1 MVWGKL
7 LLQTFHLVERRSQGL
22 IGCKSKKI
30 VPIRQSIN
38 YGKTYPYYGKGGFL
52 ANLSPMSKKS
62 RTFALRNIV
71 EYFLAFF
78 NYICFTSPIMAFIE
92 TNNIKG
98 DVFGGITAGIVALPL
113 ALAFGIHAFG
123 GVDSPEAS
131 SMGAL
136 AGLVGATLLGFFA
149 ALFGG
154 THSQIS
160 GPTGPMTVI
169 TASIVSGAWASS
181 QGNISAVLL
190 SMSLAG
196 IFCGLFQVLFGL
208 IRIGKYVRYIPYPVL
223 SGFMSG
229 IGVIIILQQLY
240 PIIGKKSP
248 ASTLDMI
255 LNFPAAFAEGISVPA
270 LLLGLACIALIILV
284 PKVTKKVPATLVA
297 LVVVTVVSLFTG
309 LDSALTIGN
318 IPAGLPMPFFTK
330 VQLDG
335 IDWMVVIKA
344 SLVPGLTLA
353 GLGSIDT
360 LLTSVMADNITKTKH
375 NSNQELIGQG
385 IGNAVA
391 GLFCGLAGAG
401 ATMRTVVNVK
411 SGGRTQLS
419 GMIHAALLLAILLGL
434 GSLVKYV
441 PLSVLAGILIT
452 VGWGIIDFRGFK
464 DLRRIPKS
472 DAFVMIVV
480 FLMTVFVDLLTAV
493 GIGMVIACVLFM
505 KRAGDLVEDGYSSKE
520 LSTFDKESP
529 WEDEK
534 DMPKDIHHHIYIERL
549 DGPIFFGSIT
559 GFQRVMHDIPKDAK
573 IVIIRMRR
581 VPFMDQSGVYAMETA
596 IKDLQAQGVKVLMT
610 IIQPQPRYML
620 ENHRIIP
627 MLIPQENTF
636 ETFEDCTNYL
646 KTL

>member
-1 MVWGKL
+1 
-7 LLQTFHLVERRSQGL
+7 
-22 IGCKSKKI
+22 
-30 VPIRQSIN
+30 
-38 YGKTYPYYGKGGFL
+38 
-52 ANLSPMSKKS
+52 
-62 RTFALRNIV
+62 
-71 EYFLAFF
+71 
-78 NYICFTSPIMAFIE
+78 MAFIE

-113 ALAFGIHAFG
+113 ALAFGIQAFS

-181 QGNISAVLL
+181 QGNISAVILT
-190 SMSLAG
+190 MSLAG
-196 IFCGLFQVLFGL
+196 IFCGLFQVIFGL

-229 IGVIIILQQLY
+229 IGVIIILQQIY

-255 LNFPAAFAEGISVPA
+255 INFPAALADGVSVIA
-270 LLLGLACIALIILV
+270 LALGLACISLIVLV

-297 LVVVTVVSLFTG
+297 LIAVTVVSLFTN
-309 LDSALTIGN
+309 LDSSLTIGN

-335 IDWMVVIKA
+335 IDWA
-344 SLVPGLTLA
+344 SVLEASIVPGLTLA

-360 LLTSVMADNITKTKH
+360 LLTSVVADNITKTKH

-385 IGNAVA
+385 IGNAVS

-411 SGGRTQLS
+411 SGGRTQIS
-419 GMIHAALLLAILLGL
+419 GMIHAVLLLAILLGL

-464 DLRRIPKS
+464 DILRIPKS
-472 DAFVMIVV
+472 DAFVMMVV

-505 KRAGDLVEDGYSSKE
+505 KRAGDLVENSYSAKA
-520 LSTFDKESP
+520 LDTFDKESP

-534 DMPKDIHHHIYIERL
+534 DIPEEIRNRIYIERL

-559 GFQRVMHDIPKDAK
+559 GFQRVMHDIPTNVK

-596 IKDLQAQGVKVLMT
+596 IKDLQAQGIKVLMT

-620 ENHRIIP
+620 ENHHIIP
-627 MLIPQENTF
+627 ILIPKENTF
-636 ETFEDCTNYL
+636 ETFEDCTEYL
-646 KTL
+646 KGL

>member
-1 MVWGKL
+1 
-7 LLQTFHLVERRSQGL
+7 
-22 IGCKSKKI
+22 
-30 VPIRQSIN
+30 
-38 YGKTYPYYGKGGFL
+38 
-52 ANLSPMSKKS
+52 
-62 RTFALRNIV
+62 
-71 EYFLAFF
+71 
-78 NYICFTSPIMAFIE
+78 MAFIE

-113 ALAFGIHAFG
+113 ALAFGIQAFSG
-123 GVDSPEAS
+123 IDSPEAS
-131 SMGAL
+131 SIGAL

-181 QGNISAVLL
+181 QGNISAVIF

-196 IFCGLFQVLFGL
+196 IFCGLFQVIFGL

-229 IGVIIILQQLY
+229 IGVIIILQQIY

-248 ASTLDMI
+248 AGTLDMI
-255 LNFPAAFAEGISVPA
+255 INFPAALADGVSVIA
-270 LLLGLACIALIILV
+270 LALGLACISLIVLV

-297 LVVVTVVSLFTG
+297 LIAVTVVSLFTN
-309 LDSALTIGN
+309 LDSSFTIGN

-335 IDWMVVIKA
+335 IDWASVIEA

-360 LLTSVMADNITKTKH
+360 LLTSVVADNITKTKH

-411 SGGRTQLS
+411 SGGRTQIS
-419 GMIHAALLLAILLGL
+419 GMIHAVLLLAILLGL

-464 DLRRIPKS
+464 DILCIPKS
-472 DAFVMIVV
+472 DAFVMMVV

-505 KRAGDLVEDGYSSKE
+505 KRAGDLVENSYSAKA
-520 LSTFDKESP
+520 LDTFDKESP

-534 DMPKDIHHHIYIERL
+534 DIPEEIRNRIYIERL

-559 GFQRVMHDIPKDAK
+559 GFQRVMHDIPTNVK

-596 IKDLQAQGVKVLMT
+596 IKDLQAQGIKVLMT

-620 ENHRIIP
+620 ENHHIIP
-627 MLIPQENTF
+627 ILIPKENTF
-636 ETFEDCTNYL
+636 ETFEECTEYL
-646 KTL
+646 KGL